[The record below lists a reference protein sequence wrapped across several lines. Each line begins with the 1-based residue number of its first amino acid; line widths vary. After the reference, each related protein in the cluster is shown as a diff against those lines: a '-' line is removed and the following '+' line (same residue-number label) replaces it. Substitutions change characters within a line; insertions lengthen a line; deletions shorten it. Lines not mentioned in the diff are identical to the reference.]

1 MFPEK
6 LSSALSALRTLLV
19 AIATVVALHLALG
32 GSSAQASAYAGCSHG
47 GCQDLNTCTH
57 VINHD
62 CCFASG
68 TCKAYSCVT
77 QVEENPCE

>member
-1 MFPEK
+1 MLPEK
-6 LSSALSALRTLLV
+6 LTSALSALRTLLV

-32 GSSAQASAYAGCSHG
+32 GGSVQASAYAGCSHG
-47 GCQDLNTCTH
+47 GCQDESTCIH

-68 TCKAYSCVT
+68 TCEPYSCFT
-77 QVEENPCE
+77 EVEENPCE